1 MHSNQLD
8 AITLVVTNSE
18 QLEGRST
25 SSFVFHSSGGTLG
38 SSLHDDWL
46 LQDHSGRIRASH
58 AEIIKIDGKFCL
70 VDLSGHTF
78 INRTTLPI
86 GRHRKVA
93 LRDGDE
99 LLIGE
104 YRLKVHFGDRHAWQ
118 PGVHSLATLIDE
130 DHDEVTTQGAVWVT
144 SGGET
149 YSHDASKGD
158 PMEALGG
165 AMPGSIAHDPMVA
178 LDHEDTSTDA
188 MEPLE
193 AMSLSHHKQAYQVH
207 AYQGYEYQEPA
218 HPKGRGQWQHQERHD
233 EALSLPDIR
242 TPKGTTTQRSSGMDE
257 RQINDLERSVGEQ
270 LEDRWQKPTTQ
281 SLGHVG
287 ADPLLRGLGL
297 DLPFRDSEEQ
307 QAFLEEAGQ
316 TLRATIDG
324 LRVLQQSQN
333 DSKYPLRDR
342 RLQPIEDNPLRL
354 GQSYDETAATL
365 FSAQRSPVHLS
376 PPEAVAECLRHQ
388 GQHQA
393 AVEEAIGHALGAI
406 LDAFSPEALLKR
418 FHAYRGAGNRIEDE
432 GGWAWEMYHYYYRE
446 LNSGRQQG
454 FQKLFWEVF
463 EQAYDQSVRRQQREE
478 A

>member
-1 MHSNQLD
+1 MQHNQID

-25 SSFVFHSSGGTLG
+25 SSFVFHQEGGTLG
-38 SSLHDDWL
+38 SGQHDDWL
-46 LQDHSGRIRASH
+46 LQDHSGRIRPSH

-104 YRLKVHFGDRHAWQ
+104 YCLKVHLGDRHAWQ
-118 PGVHSLATLIDE
+118 PGIHSLATLIDE
-130 DHDEVTTQGAVWVT
+130 EHDEVSTHGVVWSVR
-144 SGGET
+144 GGET
-149 YSHDASKGD
+149 FNHDAEKGD

-165 AMPGSIAHDPMVA
+165 ALPGSTAHDPMVA
-178 LDHEDTSTDA
+178 LDEENQSSLPT

-193 AMSLSHHKQAYQVH
+193 AMTLSHRQQAYQRH
-207 AYQGYEYQEPA
+207 ETQASAYL
-218 HPKGRGQWQHQERHD
+218 HNRGQWQQQEQRD
-233 EALSLPDIR
+233 EALSLPDIK
-242 TPKGTTTQRSSGMDE
+242 TPNGTATRRSSGMDE

-270 LEDRWQKPTTQ
+270 LEDRWQKPTAQT
-281 SLGHVG
+281 LGHVG

-354 GQSYDETAATL
+354 GQSYDETAQTL

-376 PPEAVAECLRHQ
+376 APEAVAECLRHQ

-393 AVEEAIGHALGAI
+393 AVEEAIGHALGTI

>member
-25 SSFVFHSSGGTLG
+25 SSFVFHKEGGTLG
-38 SSLHDDWL
+38 SGQQDNWL
-46 LQDHSGRIRASH
+46 LQDHSGRIRPGH
-58 AEIIKIDGKFCL
+58 AEITKIDGKFCL

-99 LLIGE
+99 LMIGE
-104 YRLKVHFGDRHAWQ
+104 YRLKVHLGDRHAWQ

-130 DHDEVTTQGAVWVT
+130 EHDEVTTQGAVWSV
-144 SGGET
+144 GGGHTFHHE
-149 YSHDASKGD
+149 AEKGD

-165 AMPGSIAHDPMVA
+165 ALPGSIAHDPMVA
-178 LDHEDTSTDA
+178 LDHEDKSSDV

-193 AMSLSHHKQAYQVH
+193 AMPLSHRQQ
-207 AYQGYEYQEPA
+207 AYQGYVSQGHEFQEPA
-218 HPKGRGQWQHQERHD
+218 YAHNRDQWQQQERHE
-233 EALSLPDIR
+233 EALTLPDIR

-297 DLPFRDSEEQ
+297 DLHFRDSEEQ
-307 QAFLEEAGQ
+307 QAFLEEAGH

-324 LRVLQQSQN
+324 LRLLQQAQN

-354 GQSYDETAATL
+354 GQSYNETGETL

-376 PPEAVAECLRHQ
+376 APEAVAECLRHQ

-406 LDAFSPEALLKR
+406 LDAFSPDALLKR

>member
-1 MHSNQLD
+1 
-8 AITLVVTNSE
+8 
-18 QLEGRST
+18 
-25 SSFVFHSSGGTLG
+25 
-38 SSLHDDWL
+38 
-46 LQDHSGRIRASH
+46 
-58 AEIIKIDGKFCL
+58 
-70 VDLSGHTF
+70 
-78 INRTTLPI
+78 
-86 GRHRKVA
+86 
-93 LRDGDE
+93 
-99 LLIGE
+99 
-104 YRLKVHFGDRHAWQ
+104 
-118 PGVHSLATLIDE
+118 
-130 DHDEVTTQGAVWVT
+130 
-144 SGGET
+144 
-149 YSHDASKGD
+149 
-158 PMEALGG
+158 
-165 AMPGSIAHDPMVA
+165 
-178 LDHEDTSTDA
+178 
-188 MEPLE
+188 
-193 AMSLSHHKQAYQVH
+193 
-207 AYQGYEYQEPA
+207 
-218 HPKGRGQWQHQERHD
+218 
-233 EALSLPDIR
+233 
-242 TPKGTTTQRSSGMDE
+242 MDE

-270 LEDRWQKPTTQ
+270 LEDRWQKPTAQ

-354 GQSYDETAATL
+354 GQSYDETAETL

-376 PPEAVAECLRHQ
+376 APEAVAECLRHQ

-406 LDAFSPEALLKR
+406 LDAFSPEALIKR

>member
-8 AITLVVTNSE
+8 AITLVVINSE

-25 SSFVFHSSGGTLG
+25 SSFVFHNEGGTLG
-38 SSLHDDWL
+38 SGRQDNWL
-46 LQDHSGRIRASH
+46 LQDHSGRIRPSH
-58 AEIIKIDGKFCL
+58 AEITKIDGKFCL

-99 LLIGE
+99 LMIGE
-104 YRLKVHFGDRHAWQ
+104 YRLKVHLGDRHAWQ

-130 DHDEVTTQGAVWVT
+130 EHDEVTTQGAVW
-144 SGGET
+144 SAGGGHTFNHE
-149 YSHDASKGD
+149 AEKGD

-165 AMPGSIAHDPMVA
+165 AVPGSTAHDPMVA
-178 LDHEDTSTDA
+178 LDHEEKSSDT

-193 AMSLSHHKQAYQVH
+193 AMSLSYRQQAYQGN
-207 AYQGYEYQEPA
+207 AGQGHKFQEPA
-218 HPKGRGQWQHQERHD
+218 YANNRGQWQQQERHE
-233 EALSLPDIR
+233 EALTLPDIR
-242 TPKGTTTQRSSGMDE
+242 TPKGTTTQRSNGMDE

-307 QAFLEEAGQ
+307 QAFLEEAGH

-324 LRVLQQSQN
+324 LRLLQQAQN

-354 GQSYDETAATL
+354 GQSYNETAETL

-376 PPEAVAECLRHQ
+376 APEAVAECLRHQ

-393 AVEEAIGHALGAI
+393 AVEEAIGHALSAI
-406 LDAFSPEALLKR
+406 LDAFSPDALLKR

>member
-1 MHSNQLD
+1 
-8 AITLVVTNSE
+8 
-18 QLEGRST
+18 
-25 SSFVFHSSGGTLG
+25 
-38 SSLHDDWL
+38 
-46 LQDHSGRIRASH
+46 
-58 AEIIKIDGKFCL
+58 
-70 VDLSGHTF
+70 
-78 INRTTLPI
+78 
-86 GRHRKVA
+86 
-93 LRDGDE
+93 
-99 LLIGE
+99 
-104 YRLKVHFGDRHAWQ
+104 
-118 PGVHSLATLIDE
+118 
-130 DHDEVTTQGAVWVT
+130 
-144 SGGET
+144 
-149 YSHDASKGD
+149 
-158 PMEALGG
+158 
-165 AMPGSIAHDPMVA
+165 
-178 LDHEDTSTDA
+178 
-188 MEPLE
+188 
-193 AMSLSHHKQAYQVH
+193 
-207 AYQGYEYQEPA
+207 
-218 HPKGRGQWQHQERHD
+218 
-233 EALSLPDIR
+233 
-242 TPKGTTTQRSSGMDE
+242 MDE

-287 ADPLLRGLGL
+287 ADPLLRGLDL

-324 LRVLQQSQN
+324 LRLLQQSQN

-354 GQSYDETAATL
+354 GQSYSETAETL

-376 PPEAVAECLRHQ
+376 APEAVAECLRHQ

-393 AVEEAIGHALGAI
+393 AVEEAIGHALGSI

>member
-1 MHSNQLD
+1 MQPNQLD

-18 QLEGRST
+18 LLEGRST
-25 SSFVFHSSGGTLG
+25 SSFVFYEEGGTLG

-46 LQDHSGRIRASH
+46 LQDHGGRIRPSH
-58 AEIIKIDGKFCL
+58 AEITKIDGKFCL
-70 VDLSGHTF
+70 VDLSGHTY
-78 INRTTLPI
+78 INRTTMPI
-86 GRHRKVA
+86 GRQRKVA

-104 YRLKVHFGDRHAWQ
+104 YHLKVHLGDRHAWQ
-118 PGVHSLATLIDE
+118 PGVNSLATLIDE
-130 DHDEVTTQGAVWVT
+130 EHDEVTTHGSVWSV
-144 SGGET
+144 GKGEVFDH
-149 YSHDASKGD
+149 SEEKGD

-165 AMPGSIAHDPMVA
+165 AMPGSIQHDPMVA
-178 LDHEDTSTDA
+178 LDHDERSAEA
-188 MEPLE
+188 MEPIE
-193 AMSLSHHKQAYQVH
+193 AMGLSNRDYIHQNA
-207 AYQGYEYQEPA
+207 A
-218 HPKGRGQWQHQERHD
+218 HQSGQQWQYQERHD
-233 EALSLPDIR
+233 EALSLPGIR
-242 TPKGTTTQRSSGMDE
+242 TPNGTTTQRSSGMDE

-270 LEDRWQKPTTQ
+270 LEDRWQKPASP
-281 SLGHVG
+281 SLGHIG

-324 LRVLQQSQN
+324 LRLLQQSQN

-354 GQSYDETAATL
+354 GQSYEETAETL

-376 PPEAVAECLRHQ
+376 APEAVAECLRHQ

-406 LDAFSPEALLKR
+406 LDAFSPDALLKR

-432 GGWAWEMYHYYYRE
+432 GGWAWEMYHHYYRE